1 MSDCKY
7 LIRISTY
14 IISESKT
21 QCYATLSP
29 ILHVLHSIASTK
41 YCNGY
46 HIQNMSSDQH
56 TRMRGPSRC
65 TLWHT
70 GRARMND
77 AGTPTCDPQSF
88 SCLPEPLDIT
98 SFSSRHTTKYLIST
112 PWRKEKYPGFTLV
125 SLLLALICKHSV
137 ENTFKIAKS

>member
-70 GRARMND
+70 GRARTND
-77 AGTPTCDPQSF
+77 AGTPTIHNLPVAYQSLLTTVLSPTF
-88 SCLPEPLDIT
+88 TSNSTSLPDL
-98 SFSSRHTTKYLIST
+98 
-112 PWRKEKYPGFTLV
+112 PWRKEKFLASTLV
-125 SLLLALICKHSV
+125 RLLLALICKRSCGKH
-137 ENTFKIAKS
+137 F